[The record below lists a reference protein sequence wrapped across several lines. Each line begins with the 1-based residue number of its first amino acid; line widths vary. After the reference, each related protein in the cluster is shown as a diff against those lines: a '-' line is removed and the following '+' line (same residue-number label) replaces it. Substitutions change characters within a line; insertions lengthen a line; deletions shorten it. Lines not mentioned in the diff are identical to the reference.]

1 MRKVAIS
8 LILIYSALNAAD
20 INVVRTSS
28 DIYKKC
34 INCHGQKGDIKA
46 LDVSKKISTMSSK
59 EIEEALKGY
68 KMGIRNVYNFG
79 GLMKG
84 QVQSL
89 SDDEIK
95 KLADFISKLK

>member
-1 MRKVAIS
+1 MKKVVIAF
-8 LILIYSALNAAD
+8 ILIYSSLSAAEV
-20 INVVRTSS
+20 NVTRTSS

-34 INCHGQKGDIKA
+34 ITCHGEKGEIKA
-46 LDVSKKISTMSSK
+46 LDVSKKISTMNSK

-68 KMGIRNVYNFG
+68 KMGVRNVYNFG

-95 KLADFISKLK
+95 KLADYISKLK